1 MLGKQP
7 GLDINNENI
16 PELVGTEAEKL
27 SIEELIKLGGQRNKE
42 ADVETV
48 THEATRKVTN

>member
-7 GLDINNENI
+7 GLDINNEDI

-27 SIEELIKLGGQRNKE
+27 SIEELIKLEGQRNKE
-42 ADVETV
+42 VDVETV